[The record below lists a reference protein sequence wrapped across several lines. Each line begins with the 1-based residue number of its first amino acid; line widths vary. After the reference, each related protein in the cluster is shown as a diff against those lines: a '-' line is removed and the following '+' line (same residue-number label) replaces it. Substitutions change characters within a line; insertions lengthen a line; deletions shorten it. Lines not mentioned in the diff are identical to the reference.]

1 MLLKDKVVVVT
12 GGSRGIGRAIA
23 LACARHGAHVALNY
37 WSNPLLPGQLDHQI
51 DSLLDEI
58 RATGREAIA
67 VPGDIARPETAV
79 DLVARA
85 VDAFGRVD
93 VLASNAGIC
102 PFHAFLD
109 LPSEL
114 LQRTME
120 VNLHGA
126 FHVAQAVAKQMVRQ
140 GGGGAIVATSSI
152 SALVG
157 GALQTH
163 YTPTKAGVHALM
175 QSCAVALGPHRIRCN
190 SVLPGTIR
198 TEINEA
204 DLSESDKRAYF
215 EQRIP
220 LGRLGEPDD
229 VADCAAEIDVLKVV
243 HVEAIHD
250 AWTSP
255 TEVDWLQALADDP
268 LSSGKPEG
276 IVAGVDLLR
285 EDARALLADA
295 VAHRNVRGIRQ
306 VLNLARRS
314 QV

>member
-1 MLLKDKVVVVT
+1 MKLLENKVVVVT

-23 LACARHGAHVALNY
+23 LACARHGADVVVNY
-37 WSNPLLPGQLDHQI
+37 WANPLLPAQSDHALDA
-51 DSLLDEI
+51 LVDEI
-58 RATGREAIA
+58 GATGRRALA
-67 VPGDIARPETAV
+67 VPGDIARPDTA
-79 DLVARA
+79 DELVARA
-85 VDAFGRVD
+85 VDAFGRID

-109 LPSEL
+109 LPADL
-114 LQRTME
+114 LRRTME

-126 FHVAQAVAKQMVRQ
+126 FHVTQAVARRMAAQ
-140 GGGGAIVATSSI
+140 GDGGAIVATSSI

-157 GALQTH
+157 GGMQTH

-204 DLSESDKRAYF
+204 DLAAPGKAEYF

-229 VADCAAEIDVLKVV
+229 VADCVV
-243 HVEAIHD
+243 F
-250 AWTSP
+250 
-255 TEVDWLQALADDP
+255 LA
-268 LSSGKPEG
+268 S
-276 IVAGVDLLR
+276 DL
-285 EDARALLADA
+285 ARYVNGAALLVDGGLY
-295 VAHRNVRGIRQ
+295 V
-306 VLNLARRS
+306 NL
-314 QV
+314 Q

>member
-23 LACARHGAHVALNY
+23 LACARHGAHVVLNY

-58 RATGREAIA
+58 RGAGREAIA

-126 FHVAQAVAKQMVRQ
+126 FHVAQAAAKQMVRQ

-204 DLSESDKRAYF
+204 DLSAPGKTAYF
-215 EQRIP
+215 ERRIP

-229 VADCAAEIDVLKVV
+229 VADCVV
-243 HVEAIHD
+243 F
-250 AWTSP
+250 
-255 TEVDWLQALADDP
+255 LASDM
-268 LSSGKPEG
+268 
-276 IVAGVDLLR
+276 
-285 EDARALLADA
+285 ARYVNGAALLVDGGLF
-295 VAHRNVRGIRQ
+295 V
-306 VLNLARRS
+306 NL
-314 QV
+314 Q

>member
-1 MLLKDKVVVVT
+1 
-12 GGSRGIGRAIA
+12 
-23 LACARHGAHVALNY
+23 
-37 WSNPLLPGQLDHQI
+37 
-51 DSLLDEI
+51 
-58 RATGREAIA
+58 
-67 VPGDIARPETAV
+67 
-79 DLVARA
+79 
-85 VDAFGRVD
+85 
-93 VLASNAGIC
+93 
-102 PFHAFLD
+102 
-109 LPSEL
+109 
-114 LQRTME
+114 
-120 VNLHGA
+120 
-126 FHVAQAVAKQMVRQ
+126 
-140 GGGGAIVATSSI
+140 
-152 SALVG
+152 
-157 GALQTH
+157 
-163 YTPTKAGVHALM
+163 M

-204 DLSESDKRAYF
+204 DLSEPDKRAYF

-229 VADCAAEIDVLKVV
+229 VADSAAEIDVLKVV